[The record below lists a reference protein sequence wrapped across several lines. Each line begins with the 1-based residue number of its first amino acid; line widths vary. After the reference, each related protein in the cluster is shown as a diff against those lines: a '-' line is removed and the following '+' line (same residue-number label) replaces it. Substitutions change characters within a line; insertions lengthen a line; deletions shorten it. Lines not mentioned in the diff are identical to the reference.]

1 LLKRVKRRYLALA
14 IESSEI
20 IRADE
25 FVDAV
30 WRAVSKMFGEC
41 GASQTS
47 LSLISFDE
55 QKRFAV
61 MRTAHTAIEMVRAA
75 LATMTKIGNKPA
87 AVHVLRVSGTIKAL
101 YRKTKP

>member
-1 LLKRVKRRYLALA
+1 MKRVKRRYLALA
-14 IESSEI
+14 IESSEM

-30 WRAVSKMFGEC
+30 WGAVSKMFGEC

-55 QKRFAV
+55 QKSFAV
-61 MRTAHTAIEMVRAA
+61 MRAAHTAIEMVRAA
-75 LATMTKIGNKPA
+75 LATMTKIGNKPT